1 MDYHNYT
8 SNVGKHSIYRLLVK
22 TPKVQTATKF
32 RRLNNMEEIEL

>member
-22 TPKVQTATKF
+22 TPKVQATKF
-32 RRLNNMEEIEL
+32 RSLNNMEETEV